1 MPSEKLA
8 DGIKGA
14 VGVHSVY
21 LAAKHDENLA
31 GRFSHTDGKS
41 LIDGPAK
48 ATKRSIANVMVY
60 MAGRYSKH
68 LTFEEV
74 EMGLLAAATASVSNG
89 KKQRTGP
96 NFDNIGSEFAVEI
109 EGKLTQD
116 DIGAEIKDIIEKF
129 QLYDPSSHSYR
140 TVEQGLGVALR
151 MLGWERRRQMTGGT
165 RAYRWYPPEG
175 FFDSETPNEVSDA
188 DDVAID
194 ASGVDDVFDDW
205 SDDIADD
212 SVDKED
218 HTNIRTKPRKKQ
230 SGVKPD
236 EELQLRISSMNLY
249 AGISSY
255 EIAMSSYDFDGNG
268 LDVPK
273 DESTMPHK
281 AKLSIGATMKSM
293 GWSKKTRR
301 IDGIPKSGWHPPETF
316 PDSWS
321 EENQPETVLRKKSE
335 IVPEM
340 TEDEKAYFEAGFGVV
355 IEGDDGPTI
364 ADALPRLSD
373 NEPEDDLPWPDMTDP
388 SGEDGE
394 EGQSEPVEDSAYIK
408 EIGPEGYEKV
418 YLATIIMKHT
428 GVYLKG
434 TEKYPS
440 ERMLE
445 WDADEDIWFFI
456 SGGEE

>member
-1 MPSEKLA
+1 MVATNNNTRGGVTMPSEKLA

-41 LIDGPAK
+41 LVDGPAK

-74 EMGLLAAATASVSNG
+74 EMGLLAAATASVSNS

-151 MLGWERRRQMTGGT
+151 MLGWARRRQMTGGT
-165 RAYRWYPPEG
+165 RAYRWYPPDG

-188 DDVAID
+188 EDVAID

-205 SDDIADD
+205 SDDIAEEYVADEEPE
-212 SVDKED
+212 S
-218 HTNIRTKPRKKQ
+218 KPKKKQ

-236 EELQLRISSMNLY
+236 ENLARRISSMNLY
-249 AGISSY
+249 PGISSY
-255 EIAMSSYDFDGNG
+255 EIAMASYDFDGNG

-273 DESTMPHK
+273 DEAGVPHK
-281 AKLSIGATMKSM
+281 AKLSIGATMKDM

-301 IDGIPKSGWHPPETF
+301 IDGIPHAGWHPPVG
-316 PDSWS
+316 WQ
-321 EENQPETVLRKKSE
+321 EEKHPETVLRKKTIDEDNSTQKSE
-335 IVPEM
+335 PLTQDSV
-340 TEDEKAYFEAGFGVV
+340 A
-355 IEGDDGPTI
+355 DG
-364 ADALPRLSD
+364 LPRLGESSAD
-373 NEPEDDLPWPDMTDP
+373 VDDDLPWPDMTDF

-394 EGQSEPVEDSAYIK
+394 EGGSESAEESAYVK
-408 EIGPEGYEKV
+408 EIQPDGQEKV
-418 YLATIIMKHT
+418 YLATITMKHT

-434 TEKYPS
+434 TEQYPS

-445 WDADEDIWFFI
+445 WDADEDIWFFR